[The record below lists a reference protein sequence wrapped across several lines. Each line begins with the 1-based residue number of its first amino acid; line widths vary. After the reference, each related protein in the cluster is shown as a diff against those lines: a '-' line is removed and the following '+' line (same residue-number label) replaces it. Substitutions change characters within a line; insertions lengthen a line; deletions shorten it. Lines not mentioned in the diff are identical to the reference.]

1 MVQGDQPGPSNQG
14 GGGGGGGKRKNKNRN
29 RNRNRNRQANATG
42 NQQPTQAEPNTQVTA
57 EPPVANLSPPISL
70 PPLSTETPDIAAQHQ
85 LPIFD
90 SSIGTFRPVTNTFLP
105 SYATVSAKSVPTE
118 DVLEILEIGPGNLSS
133 DDGAIPEKSLEPS
146 SKVVEE
152 TSKKSDEMGSTLIK
166 NEEHEVGEEIVKKSK
181 DLDDKICEIERQNKL
196 IDNLTVELKTRPD
209 ITNWPTIRDA
219 ERNYV
224 NSQIQ
229 QKRSEEGINGIETS
243 DDSVENLVKSR
254 LRQPNSRLRQTN
266 PTLRQKNSTLRQ
278 REWSSGDDEELEK
291 KKQQFNDKKAE
302 LIQNM
307 KMEISNNPYLA
318 SWAQITDA
326 ENRLLSKTKIVP
338 GDPPK
343 RGQVKPSKGN
353 INKVSLFIK
362 PINFYKL

>member
-1 MVQGDQPGPSNQG
+1 MVQGDQAGPSNQG
-14 GGGGGGGKRKNKNRN
+14 GAGGGKRKNKNRN
-29 RNRNRNRQANATG
+29 RNRNKNRQATATE
-42 NQQPTQAEPNTQVTA
+42 NQQPTQAEPSAQVTE
-57 EPPVANLSPPISL
+57 EPPISNVSSPISL

-105 SYATVSAKSVPTE
+105 SYATVSEKNVATE
-118 DVLEILEIGPGNLSS
+118 DVFPDDLMNPGNLSS
-133 DDGAIPEKSLEPS
+133 DDGAVPEKALES
-146 SKVVEE
+146 ISNEVEE
-152 TSKKSDEMGSTLIK
+152 TYKKSDEMDSSLTK
-166 NEEHEVGEEIVKKSK
+166 NEEQGVEEEIVKKSK

-224 NSQIQ
+224 NAQIQ
-229 QKRSEEGINGIETS
+229 QKRGEGGINAVDTS

-254 LRQPNSRLRQTN
+254 LKQPNSRLRQTN

-291 KKQQFNDKKAE
+291 KKQLFNDKKAE

-307 KMEISNNPYLA
+307 KMEISNNPYMA

-326 ENRLLSKTKIVP
+326 ENRLLSKNKIAP

-353 INKVSLFIK
+353 KHKVSLFIK
-362 PINFYKL
+362 SINFYML